1 MGDPKKIRKK
11 YTTPSHPWQKERI
24 EEENALLKEY
34 GMKNKKEIWKMR
46 SFLQNAKHQAK
57 NIVALKDNQA
67 EREKTLLLGKL
78 MRYGLLKEN
87 SSLDDV
93 LGLSLKDVLERR
105 LQTLVKKHSHAK
117 TMSQARQFIVHA
129 HITVRGKTVTSPS
142 YLVSVEEEPLISFSI
157 ISSLS
162 SIDHPE
168 RTFSSQDAKT
178 LSEIK
183 KSKEKKRRAEVE
195 AVK

>member
-1 MGDPKKIRKK
+1 MGDPKKTRKK
-11 YTTPSHPWQKERI
+11 YATPSHPWQKERI
-24 EEENALLKEY
+24 EEENAIIKEY

-57 NIVALKDNQA
+57 RIVALKDSQA
-67 EREKTLLLGKL
+67 EKEKALLLGKL

-105 LQTLVKKHSHAK
+105 LQTLTKKHGHAK
-117 TMSQARQFIVHA
+117 TMNQARQFIVHA
-129 HITVRGKTVTSPS
+129 HVTVRGKTVTSPS
-142 YLVSVEEEPLISFSI
+142 YLVSVEEEPMISFSG
-157 ISSLS
+157 ISSLANT
-162 SIDHPE
+162 DHPE
-168 RTFSSQDAKT
+168 RSFSSQDAKT

-183 KSKEKKRRAEVE
+183 KSKEKKKEEAEV
-195 AVK
+195 AK